1 MFIKSFSH
9 SLKASKHIFAVY
21 VDMEQICINLINLK
35 VPICLFILLHYSDS
49 KRFELLSVNYT
60 LLSCWYLIC
69 VSFITRKKIK
79 LQLHHIKYLFMVAN
93 KLHHQSRIDLLHR
106 DYIIWL
112 PLSLTKSRYGNRYYH
127 VLAVDQNLSL

>member
-35 VPICLFILLHYSDS
+35 VPICFILL
-49 KRFELLSVNYT
+49 KRFELLSVNDT
-60 LLSCWYLIC
+60 LLSTWYLIY

-127 VLAVDQNLSL
+127 VLAVDQNLYL